1 MAKHVNY
8 GLIGC
13 GMMGQEHMRNISL
26 LPNASVTIFFDPD
39 PKMASLAQAI
49 TPTAKRAD
57 TIKALLAE
65 PNLDCLL
72 IISPNFHHVEQIMAI
87 METRP
92 LPLMV
97 EKPLFTCPEN
107 TTHLTEIR
115 RNYPSPIW
123 VAMEYRYMP
132 VISHFLEKANKTT
145 GGIKMISI
153 REHRFPFLKK
163 VGDWNRFN
171 RFTGGTF
178 VEKCCHFFDLMRF
191 VLNAEPVRVM
201 ASASQDVNH
210 LSETYA
216 GETPDIIDNGYVIVD
231 FDNGARGMLELCMFA
246 EGSTYQEELSAVGPC
261 GKVEAYVPGPG
272 RFWPEHLG
280 TPPVAKLVTSP
291 RNPKGPEI
299 RKVVVDSKLLEAG
312 DHNGATFYQHQ
323 KFAALVRG
331 DTNKVEVSL
340 SDGWAA
346 VAKGLAAQQSA
357 RTGQSVNPEQWM
369 QPCLSV

>member
-1 MAKHVNY
+1 
-8 GLIGC
+8 
-13 GMMGQEHMRNISL
+13 
-26 LPNASVTIFFDPD
+26 
-39 PKMASLAQAI
+39 
-49 TPTAKRAD
+49 
-57 TIKALLAE
+57 
-65 PNLDCLL
+65 
-72 IISPNFHHVEQIMAI
+72 
-87 METRP
+87 
-92 LPLMV
+92 
-97 EKPLFTCPEN
+97 
-107 TTHLTEIR
+107 
-115 RNYPSPIW
+115 
-123 VAMEYRYMP
+123 
-132 VISHFLEKANKTT
+132 
-145 GGIKMISI
+145 
-153 REHRFPFLKK
+153 
-163 VGDWNRFN
+163 
-171 RFTGGTF
+171 
-178 VEKCCHFFDLMRF
+178 
-191 VLNAEPVRVM
+191 
-201 ASASQDVNH
+201 
-210 LSETYA
+210 
-216 GETPDIIDNGYVIVD
+216 
-231 FDNGARGMLELCMFA
+231 MFA

-346 VAKGLAAQQSA
+346 VAIGLAAQQSA